1 MNMDRPVGEEE
12 VMEMNAALA
21 QNKTFTTDY
30 LDELPEEIRAEV
42 IDGQIFYM
50 AAPYVIHQKLV
61 SELHFVSKKHVKD
74 QDGACEVLVSPVGV
88 RLNSDKRTEV
98 QPDIIVVCDKEKLKP
113 EACYGAPDLI
123 IEIASKSTQSR
134 DYGMKMLKYRTA
146 GVKEYW
152 IVDPKKRTVMVY
164 WFEDENQNCLY
175 DFEDEIAFHL
185 FSEVKVRIA
194 DWV

>member
-21 QNKTFTTDY
+21 HDKTFTTDY

-50 AAPYVIHQKLV
+50 ASPYVIHQELV
-61 SELHFVSKKHVKD
+61 GELHFILKKHVKE
-74 QDGACEVLVSPVGV
+74 GECKVLISPVGV

-98 QPDIIVVCDKEKLKP
+98 QPDIIVACDKEKLKP

-134 DYGMKMLKYRTA
+134 DYGIKMLKYRTA

-175 DFEDEIAFHL
+175 DFEDEITFHL
-185 FSEVKVRIA
+185 FPEVKVRVA